1 MEVININGQVVVS
14 QIFQTSLEQVSLDIS
29 YLTVGIN
36 VAKMNGKNYAE
47 TVAFVKKWFKGFF
60 QEYRTKR

>member
-47 TVAFVKKWFKGFF
+47 TVAFVKK
-60 QEYRTKR
+60 